1 MQFLDRQRLIT
12 SASPHASILSW
23 MYLRYRGMSP
33 WASLHAWPEQVIA
46 DLIGW
51 HMIAILV
58 NALFLSYRTTARQGR
73 GLFWALSWPWWV
85 GA

>member
-23 MYLRYRGMSP
+23 MYLRYRGMPP

-46 DLIGW
+46 DLTGW

-58 NALFLSYRTTARQGR
+58 DVLFLLYETTASQGR
-73 GLFWALSWPWWV
+73 GLCWALSWPWWV